1 MDSSPILEVNH
12 VTKIYPKTNIAALDD
27 VSLTVRR
34 GEIHGIVG
42 EVGAGKTTL
51 MNLLCGLLPAG
62 SYQGDFLFEG
72 IPLALRSTRDA
83 IKVGIAAVPRR
94 FSVFP
99 RLSVAENIAVGGMQ
113 AEHRFFISNSQTE
126 REAQAVLDR
135 WGLTLD
141 IYAHAGDLTPIQQ
154 RLLMIAR
161 ALSTNSKLIVLDEP
175 SYGLKS
181 PQAISQLLLMV
192 RRLAERGITCL
203 YVARTPSDAFQLA
216 DRVTVLRDGTVA
228 GLWERMAF
236 DEAAVSRA
244 MASQRDGES
253 VNRDEEED
261 RDEFGTGGILGSLN
275 TFFDRIFRPGS

>member
-12 VTKIYPKTNIAALDD
+12 VSKTYPKTGIVALDD
-27 VSLTVRR
+27 VTLAVRR
-34 GEIHGIVG
+34 GEIHGVVG

-51 MNLLCGLLPAG
+51 MKLLCGLLPVG
-62 SYQGDFLFEG
+62 SYQGEFLFEG
-72 IPLALRSTRDA
+72 TPLALHSTRDA
-83 IKVGIAAVPRR
+83 IRLGIGAVPRR

-113 AEHRFFISNSQTE
+113 SEHRFFISSSATE

-141 IYAHAGDLTPIQQ
+141 LNARAGDLTPIQQ

-161 ALSTNSKLIVLDEP
+161 ALSANSKLVVLDEP
-175 SYGLKS
+175 CYGLKS
-181 PQAISQLLLMV
+181 PQAISQLFHMV

-203 YVARTPSDAFQLA
+203 YMSRTPSDAFQIA
-216 DRVTVLRDGTVA
+216 DRVTVLRDGMVV

-236 DEAAVSRA
+236 DEAAVARA
-244 MASQRDGES
+244 MASQRDGEP
-253 VNRDEEED
+253 VNRDEDED
-261 RDEFGTGGILGSLN
+261 RDDGGGGIIGSIN
-275 TFFDRIFRPGS
+275 SFFDRIFRPGS